1 MGGDKDAI
9 IEYPVNPWKFG
20 FCSVSVNDY
29 WSDSSSG
36 WGIVRIAL
44 ASMLISPGNT
54 MWPSMGVD
62 YGKVIFENDKISVQY
77 KAQFTALLFN
87 Y

>member
-1 MGGDKDAI
+1 
-9 IEYPVNPWKFG
+9 
-20 FCSVSVNDY
+20 
-29 WSDSSSG
+29 
-36 WGIVRIAL
+36 
-44 ASMLISPGNT
+44 
-54 MWPSMGVD
+54 MWPSMGTY